1 MLKTSPAEQAATTE
15 RSSRSRP
22 KILGAQTAAATL
34 SAVLSMGAYCVAMAV
49 HGTYPFGSRSRA
61 VNDLGNQFVPFH
73 AHLWDLMHGNTS
85 GDLVFNWGSGFGVP
99 FLGDFFTYL
108 MNPFS
113 WLVGLFPRDQVEIPV
128 FLVTVLSVGLAAFLM
143 TVFLGRLRPGS
154 PWLRGLL
161 SVGYAVSAWMISDGF
176 SDPMWMWGLAAFPM
190 LGIASD
196 WCLRGRHWI
205 LGTLLVFAAWAG
217 NFYIAAMATIGM
229 GLVLVVRLILEDTPV
244 RERLTALVRAAT
256 MTATGLLLAAPVLT
270 VGLKASKLS
279 QPAPDATYKGPPGF
293 ADYVAHLLPGG
304 LHGNAPQISVGLLP
318 LLLVLAFPFVR
329 RVPGKERI
337 AWCVLLVL
345 VALSYIWAPTIL
357 LWHGLAMPNGSPY
370 RASIA
375 LTAMLVIVAWLA
387 LSRRPRPKELLYG
400 AAVTAVVVAVSARSS
415 YVSHG
420 TWILTVGGGLLV
432 LVLLFLLYRFRG
444 QRPMRVALTGALAC
458 TVFLST
464 AYTVLS
470 VTAIRDSS
478 DWWQPKR
485 TLDARSLAARDAV
498 KAHDEWPAARSDP
511 GPHEFAN
518 NDPLLL
524 GGQGGSYY
532 SSYVPAK
539 TAEALHGLGAGWYI
553 QGRHTLSFTD
563 PVGRAIMGIGSYLD
577 WARNGRG
584 FTQHSVDAPPVVTLR
599 PGDVS
604 ASDSGAHDAS
614 VFARQ
619 ERVLGTRVYEV
630 PALTPASGPTPTAGS
645 NGDWHLPG
653 NETGSKWTT
662 FSARCTPGTQ
672 AYWYAPWYPGGI
684 QAFDRNSSQ
693 HGSDNMTSN
702 TLQLLGTVPASG
714 KFTVALGVT
723 SPQDIPQFPV
733 GCLSRAKLKGAVD
746 HLKATA
752 PQKVTAGGHSIAATF
767 PKGTTGTAVISTPA
781 TDGWQCSVDGGPS
794 RAPGTLGGLMAVN
807 LGNGGSRLSCSF
819 QTPGLKPGLLASGL
833 ALVALLA
840 VGAGGAVRTRTR
852 SSRTPSPSSANGKH

>member
-1 MLKTSPAEQAATTE
+1 MLKTSPPGPATTE
-15 RSSRSRP
+15 EAGSRP
-22 KILGAQTAAATL
+22 GRKILGAQTLAATL
-34 SAVLSMGAYCVAMAV
+34 SAVISMGAYCLAMAV

-73 AHLWDLMHGNTS
+73 AHLWDLMHGTSS

-128 FLVTVLSVGLAAFLM
+128 FLVTLFSVGLAAFLM
-143 TVFLGRLRPGS
+143 TVLLGRLRPGS

-176 SDPMWMWGLAAFPM
+176 SDPMWMWGLVAFPM

-205 LGTLLVFAAWAG
+205 PGTLLVFASWAG

-229 GLVLVVRLILEDTPV
+229 GLVLAVRLILEDTPV
-244 RERLTALVRAAT
+244 RQRLNVLVRAGT
-256 MTATGLLLAAPVLT
+256 MTVTGVLLAAPVLT
-270 VGLKASKLS
+270 VSLKASKLS
-279 QPAPDATYKGPPGF
+279 QPAPDATYKGAPSPG
-293 ADYVAHLLPGG
+293 DYLAHLLPGG
-304 LHGNAPQISVGLLP
+304 LLTSAPQISVGLLP
-318 LLLVLAFPFVR
+318 LLLVFSFPFIR

-345 VALSYIWAPTIL
+345 VALSYIWTPTIL

-387 LSRRPRPKELLYG
+387 LARRPRPKELLYG
-400 AAVTAVVVAVSARSS
+400 AGVTAVVLALAARSP
-415 YVSHG
+415 YVSRG

-432 LVLLFLLYRFRG
+432 LALLVLLYRFRG
-444 QRPMRVALTGALAC
+444 DRRLRIAVLGGLAC

-464 AYTVLS
+464 AYTVFS
-470 VTAIRDSS
+470 VTAIRDSTA
-478 DWWQPKR
+478 WWQPKR
-485 TLDARSLAARDAV
+485 TLDSKSLAAYDAV
-498 KAHDEWPAARSDP
+498 RAHDDWPATRSDP

-524 GGQGGSYY
+524 GGEGGSYY

-539 TAEALHGLGAGWYI
+539 TAEALHALGAGWYI

-563 PVGRAIMGIGSYLD
+563 PVGRAIMGIGGYLD
-577 WARNGRG
+577 WAKNPNG
-584 FTQHSVDAPPVVTLR
+584 FAQKSAAAPPVVTLR
-599 PGDVS
+599 PGTATD
-604 ASDSGAHDAS
+604 AKTHDAS

-619 ERVLGTRVYEV
+619 ERVLGASVYDV
-630 PALTPASGPTPTAGS
+630 PALAPGAGPTPTTKP

-653 NETGSKWTT
+653 NAKGGKWTSFT
-662 FSARCTPGTQ
+662 ASCTPGTE
-672 AYWYAPWYPGGI
+672 AFWYAPWYTGNI
-684 QAFDRNSSQ
+684 QALGGKSAQEGRY
-693 HGSDNMTSN
+693 NMTSN
-702 TLQLLGTVPASG
+702 TLLSLGTVPAGG
-714 KFTVALGVT
+714 KFTVALGT
-723 SPQDIPQFPV
+723 RKAQDIPKFPV
-733 GCLSRAKLKGAVD
+733 GCLDRAKLGAAVGQ
-746 HLKATA
+746 LKTTA
-752 PQKVTAGGHSIAATF
+752 PLEVTAGGHSIAATF
-767 PKGTTGTAVISTPA
+767 RKGTKGTAVISTPA
-781 TDGWQCSVDGGPS
+781 VTGWQCSVDGGAS
-794 RAPGTLGGLMAVN
+794 RTPGTLGGLIAVS
-807 LGNGGSRLSCSF
+807 LGDGGSRVSCSY

-840 VGAGGAVRTRTR
+840 VGAFGVVRTR
-852 SSRTPSPSSANGKH
+852 SSRFSSSTSSSNGKH

>member
-1 MLKTSPAEQAATTE
+1 MLKTSPAEPATTE
-15 RSSRSRP
+15 DSSRPRR
-22 KILGAQTAAATL
+22 KILGARLPGAQTLAATL
-34 SAVLSMGAYCVAMAV
+34 SALISMGAYCLAMAV

-73 AHLWDLMHGNTS
+73 AHLWDLMHGTTS

-128 FLVTVLSVGLAAFLM
+128 FLVTLLSVGLAAFLM

-154 PWLRGLL
+154 PWLRALL

-205 LGTLLVFAAWAG
+205 PGALLVFAAWAG

-229 GLVLVVRLILEDTPV
+229 GLVFVVRLILEDTPV
-244 RERLTALVRAAT
+244 RHRLNVALRAGA

-279 QPAPDATYKGPPGF
+279 QPAPDASYKGAPG
-293 ADYVAHLLPGG
+293 ATDYLAHLLPGG
-304 LHGNAPQISVGLLP
+304 LLGNAPQISVGILP
-318 LLLVLAFPFVR
+318 LLLVLAFPFMR

-375 LTAMLVIVAWLA
+375 LTSMLVMVAWLA
-387 LSRRPRPKELLYG
+387 LSRRPSPRELLYG
-400 AAVTAVVVAVSARSS
+400 AAVTAVVALVALRGPYASGA
-415 YVSHG
+415 
-420 TWILTVGGGLLV
+420 TWILTIGGGILALVLLV
-432 LVLLFLLYRFRG
+432 LLHRHRDD
-444 QRPMRVALTGALAC
+444 RRMRTVLTGALAC
-458 TVFLST
+458 GVFLST
-464 AYTVLS
+464 AYSVFAVTV
-470 VTAIRDSS
+470 IRDGNA
-478 DWWQPKR
+478 WWQPKR
-485 TLDARSLAARDAV
+485 TLDSRSLAARDAV
-498 KAHDEWPAARSDP
+498 RAHDDWPAARSDP

-539 TAEALHGLGAGWYI
+539 TAAALHALGAGWYI

-563 PVGRAIMGIGSYLD
+563 PVGRAIMGVGSYLD
-577 WARNGRG
+577 WAKNGNG
-584 FTQHSVDAPPVVTLR
+584 FTQHSVAAPPVVTLR
-599 PGDVS
+599 PGNVTD
-604 ASDSGAHDAS
+604 ARTHDAS

-619 ERVLGTRVYEV
+619 ERVLGATVYDV
-630 PALTPASGPTPTAGS
+630 PALTPAGGPTPKTGRY
-645 NGDWHLPG
+645 NDWWLPG
-653 NETGSKWTT
+653 NAKGAKWTSFT
-662 FSARCTPGTQ
+662 ARCTPGSQ
-672 AYWYAPWYPGGI
+672 AFWYGPWYAGSV
-684 QAFDRNSSQ
+684 QALGTTTEQHGRNS
-693 HGSDNMTSN
+693 MTSN
-702 TLQLLGTVPASG
+702 TLLPLGTVPASG
-714 KFTVALGVT
+714 TFTVALGTHKAQGV
-723 SPQDIPQFPV
+723 PQFPV
-733 GCLSRAKLKGAVD
+733 GCLNQAKLDAAVD

-752 PQKVTAGGHSIAATF
+752 PVKVTAGGHTIDATF
-767 PKGTTGTAVISTPA
+767 REGTTGTAVISTPA
-781 TDGWQCSVDGGPS
+781 VTGWQCSVDGKPA

-807 LGNGGSRLSCSF
+807 LGDGGSRLSCSF

-840 VGAGGAVRTRTR
+840 VGIGGAVRTRSSR
-852 SSRTPSPSSANGKH
+852 SSSPSSANGKH